1 MLDASSTRGR
11 RSTVR
16 ARDEY
21 LSLRGW
27 GALRLDGSAPSSRLR
42 RARIGAFN
50 GSAAEVRKNDVAH
63 KDLVS

>member
-1 MLDASSTRGR
+1 
-11 RSTVR
+11 VR

-50 GSAAEVRKNDVAH
+50 GSAAAVRKNDVAH